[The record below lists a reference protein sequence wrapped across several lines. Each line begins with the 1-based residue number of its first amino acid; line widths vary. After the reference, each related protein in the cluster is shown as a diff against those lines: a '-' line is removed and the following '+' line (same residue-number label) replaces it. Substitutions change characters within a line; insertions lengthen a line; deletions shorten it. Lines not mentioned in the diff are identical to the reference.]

1 MDSIFLSKIKAFVAA
16 KFEQAAE
23 KSSLEL
29 GRITTGLDN
38 NTRICRVMS
47 RLDFYDSDSEVSD
60 SIRSG
65 EFNVIEREDF
75 DDVMLRVT
83 GEGDDETCSVTDI
96 VHFIDV
102 FENLTCGQE
111 KVGYLVCHT
120 KTLNQYENHRFHEMT
135 DVFLTEEILQT
146 MISEVCQQIVHY
158 NQNNDIDL

>member
-38 NTRICRVMS
+38 NTRIRRVMS

-60 SIRSG
+60 SIRSD

-75 DDVMLRVT
+75 DDVML
-83 GEGDDETCSVTDI
+83 E
-96 VHFIDV
+96 
-102 FENLTCGQE
+102 
-111 KVGYLVCHT
+111 
-120 KTLNQYENHRFHEMT
+120 
-135 DVFLTEEILQT
+135 
-146 MISEVCQQIVHY
+146 
-158 NQNNDIDL
+158 